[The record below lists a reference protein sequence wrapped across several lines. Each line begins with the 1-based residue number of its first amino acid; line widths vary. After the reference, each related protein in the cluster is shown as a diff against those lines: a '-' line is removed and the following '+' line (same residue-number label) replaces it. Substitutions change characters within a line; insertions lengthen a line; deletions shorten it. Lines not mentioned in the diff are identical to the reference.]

1 MRSKLQ
7 VDHSAP
13 RYFFTGIAM
22 PQFSL
27 ILPTYNEKENLILLL
42 PKLVTLFKSK
52 KIDYEIIIVDDDSP
66 DLTWKWFQTKEKD
79 FPSVRLIRRIHEKGL
94 SSAVLTGMAS
104 AQGEYLGVMDA
115 DLQHDENI
123 LPEMILKLSSSDIV
137 IGSRRVD
144 NGSYG
149 EMSSVRKFISYSAT
163 LLAKI
168 FLPLP
173 TTDPMSGFFA
183 LRREVFETAKS
194 KINPRGFKI
203 LLEFLGRT
211 KNLKVSEV
219 GYSFRKRNHG
229 ETKLSGSV
237 MQQYLIALFEM
248 RFGSYISLEFIKY
261 GLTGLSGVVVNLGG
275 QFVYNNVLAINVANQ
290 IRSAISL
297 PSGAIG
303 FGFEL
308 SVLTNYLLNNFWT
321 FSDRKNIGFINNTIG
336 FFKFN
341 LISLLGF
348 VIQFSTWFFLVQYF
362 QLNYPEFLTSWI
374 TYIGNA
380 VGIVLATATNYFLNR
395 NFTWK
400 S

>member
-1 MRSKLQ
+1 
-7 VDHSAP
+7 
-13 RYFFTGIAM
+13 M

-42 PKLVTLFKSK
+42 PKLTSLFKSE

-66 DLTWKWFQTKEKD
+66 DLTWKWFQTKEKE

-115 DLQHDENI
+115 DLQHDESI
-123 LPEMILKLSSSDIV
+123 LPEMISKLSSSDIV

-149 EMSSVRKFISYSAT
+149 EMSPIRKFISYSAT

-173 TTDPMSGFFA
+173 TTDPMSGFFI
-183 LRREVFETAKS
+183 LRRDVFETAKS

-211 KNLKVSEV
+211 KGLNVSEV
-219 GYSFRKRNHG
+219 GYAFRKRNHG

-248 RFGSYISLEFIKY
+248 RFGSFVSIEFIKY
-261 GLTGLSGVVVNLGG
+261 GLTGLSGVLVNLGG
-275 QFVYNNVLAINVANQ
+275 QFAYNNILAINVSSQ
-290 IRSAISL
+290 VQSAISL

-308 SVLTNYLLNNFWT
+308 SVLSNYILNNFWT
-321 FSDRKNIGFINNTIG
+321 FSNRRNTGFLDNAIGFL
-336 FFKFN
+336 KFN
-341 LISLLGF
+341 AISLLGF
-348 VIQFSTWFFLVQYF
+348 LIQFSTWFFLVKYF
-362 QLNYPEFLTSWI
+362 QTNYPEVLSYWI
-374 TYIGNA
+374 TYIGNI
-380 VGIVLATATNYFLNR
+380 VGIILATATNYFLNR

>member
-1 MRSKLQ
+1 
-7 VDHSAP
+7 
-13 RYFFTGIAM
+13 M

-42 PKLVTLFKSK
+42 PKLIALFKSK

-66 DLTWKWFQTKEKD
+66 DLTWKWFQNKEKE

-104 AQGEYLGVMDA
+104 SQGEYLCVMDA

-123 LPEMILKLSSSDIV
+123 LPEMIIKLSFSDIV
-137 IGSRRVD
+137 IGSRRVE
-144 NGSYG
+144 NGNYG
-149 EMSSVRKFISYSAT
+149 EMSSVRRLISYSAT
-163 LLAKI
+163 LLAKLL
-168 FLPLP
+168 LPLP

-183 LRREVFETAKS
+183 MRREVFETTKS

-211 KNLKVSEV
+211 KDLKVSEV

-229 ETKLSGSV
+229 ETKLSSSV
-237 MQQYLIALFEM
+237 IKQYLIALFEL
-248 RFGSYISLEFIKY
+248 RFGSFVSIEFIKY
-261 GLTGLSGVVVNLGG
+261 GITGFSGVFVNLGG
-275 QFVYNNVLAINVANQ
+275 QYLYNNVLAINVVEQ
-290 IRSAISL
+290 IQSAISL
-297 PSGAIG
+297 PSGAIV

-308 SVLTNYLLNNFWT
+308 SVLTNYFLNNIWT
-321 FSDRKNIGFINNTIG
+321 FSDRKNVGFLDNTIG
-336 FFKFN
+336 FLKFN
-341 LISLLGF
+341 VISLLGF
-348 VIQFSTWFFLVQYF
+348 LIQFSTWFFLVKYF
-362 QLNYPEFLTSWI
+362 QIYYPDFLPYWL
-374 TYIGNA
+374 TYMGNI
-380 VGIVLATATNYFLNR
+380 VGILLATATNYFLNR

>member
-1 MRSKLQ
+1 
-7 VDHSAP
+7 
-13 RYFFTGIAM
+13 M

-42 PKLVTLFKSK
+42 PKLTSLFKSE

-66 DLTWKWFQTKEKD
+66 DLTWKWFQTKEKE

-123 LPEMILKLSSSDIV
+123 LPEMISKLSSSDIV

-149 EMSSVRKFISYSAT
+149 EMSPIRKFISYSAT

-173 TTDPMSGFFA
+173 TTDPMSGFFI
-183 LRREVFETAKS
+183 LRRDVFETAKS

-211 KNLKVSEV
+211 KGLNVSEV
-219 GYSFRKRNHG
+219 GYAFRKRNHG

-248 RFGSYISLEFIKY
+248 RFGSFVSIEFIKY
-261 GLTGLSGVVVNLGG
+261 GLTGLSGVLVNLGG
-275 QFVYNNVLAINVANQ
+275 QFAYNNILAINVSSQ
-290 IRSAISL
+290 VQSAISL

-308 SVLTNYLLNNFWT
+308 SVLSNYILNNFWT
-321 FSDRKNIGFINNTIG
+321 FSNRRNTGFLDNAIGFL
-336 FFKFN
+336 KFN
-341 LISLLGF
+341 AISLLGF
-348 VIQFSTWFFLVQYF
+348 LIQFSTWFFLVKYF
-362 QLNYPEFLTSWI
+362 QTNYPEVLSYWI
-374 TYIGNA
+374 TYIGNI
-380 VGIVLATATNYFLNR
+380 VGIILATATNYFLNR

>member
-1 MRSKLQ
+1 
-7 VDHSAP
+7 
-13 RYFFTGIAM
+13 M

-42 PKLVTLFKSK
+42 PKLIALFKSK

-66 DLTWKWFQTKEKD
+66 DLTWKWFQNKEKE

-104 AQGEYLGVMDA
+104 SQGEYLCVMDA

-123 LPEMILKLSSSDIV
+123 LPEMIVQLSSSDIV
-137 IGSRRVD
+137 IGSRRVE
-144 NGSYG
+144 NGNYG
-149 EMSSVRKFISYSAT
+149 EMSPVRRFISYSAT

-168 FLPLP
+168 LLPLP

-183 LRREVFETAKS
+183 IRREIFETTKS

-211 KNLKVSEV
+211 KDLKVSEV

-229 ETKLSGSV
+229 ETKLSSSV
-237 MQQYLIALFEM
+237 IQQYLIALFEL
-248 RFGSYISLEFIKY
+248 RFGSFVSIEFIKY
-261 GLTGLSGVVVNLGG
+261 GITGLSGVFVNLGG
-275 QFVYNNVLAINVANQ
+275 QFLYNNVLAINVVEQ
-290 IRSAISL
+290 IQSAISL
-297 PSGAIG
+297 PSGAIV

-308 SVLTNYLLNNFWT
+308 SVLTNYLLNNVWT
-321 FSDRKNIGFINNTIG
+321 FSDRRNVGFLDNMIGFL
-336 FFKFN
+336 KFN
-341 LISLLGF
+341 VISLLGF
-348 VIQFSTWFFLVQYF
+348 LIQFSTWFFLVKYF
-362 QLNYPEFLTSWI
+362 QIHYPDFLPYRL
-374 TYIGNA
+374 TYMGNI
-380 VGIVLATATNYFLNR
+380 VGILLATATNYFLNR

-400 S
+400 T